1 MNLNKVFICGRLT
14 KDPVLRATP
23 AGQSVASFSLAT
35 NKVWTG
41 KDGQKQ
47 EQTEFHNV
55 IVWGKAAESAAK
67 YLIKGQE
74 CLVEGRLQTRHWDDK
89 QGQKRSITEIVAEAV
104 QFGQKPKGQETQA
117 EAPQPDGEDPGF

>member
-35 NKVWTG
+35 NKMWTG

-47 EQTEFHNV
+47 EQTEFHNIV
-55 IVWGKAAESAAK
+55 VWGKTAETAAK
-67 YLIKGQE
+67 FLIKGQE
-74 CLVEGRLQTRHWDDK
+74 CLVEGRLQTRSWDDK
-89 QGQKRSITEIVAEAV
+89 QGQKRTTTEIVADFV
-104 QFGQKPKGQETQA
+104 QFGQKPKGQETPA
-117 EAPQPDGEDPGF
+117 EASQPADEDPGF